1 MSDDHG
7 SDATSSGAALPTR
20 ASMRAVREAERA
32 ADRAAGRAR
41 AGEEGAGL
49 PNRASLR
56 VQREASRRLEEARR
70 RHERRERDAEAR
82 RPDAPLTRRSL
93 REQRIRRSPWYLLRE
108 IVTIVVLAVCLSFGL
123 KTWLVQPFLIPS
135 GSMEATLQVGDRVLV
150 SKLTPDDQ
158 PVQRGDIVVFKDPGH
173 WLAAPSAPER
183 NRVGGLMHDALVF
196 VGLAPSD
203 SDDDLIK
210 RVVGLPGDHVK
221 CCTVDGKITVN
232 GTPITEP
239 YIMPGDVPSIDPFD
253 IRVPEGRLWVL
264 GDHRSDSG
272 DSRYHPL
279 GGDGTE
285 GSVPIAGVVG
295 RAVAVVWPFDRA
307 TILRRPT
314 SVFTSVPDPRD

>member
-1 MSDDHG
+1 MSDDPG
-7 SDATSSGAALPTR
+7 SGAPSSGDAALPTR
-20 ASMRAVREAERA
+20 ASMRAAREAERA
-32 ADRAAGRAR
+32 RSRAAHG
-41 AGEEGAGL
+41 GL

-56 VQREASRRLEEARR
+56 AEREASRRLEEARR
-70 RHERRERDAEAR
+70 RHTRRELDAQAR

-108 IVTIVVLAVCLSFGL
+108 IVTVVVLAVCLSFGL

-158 PVQRGDIVVFKDPGH
+158 PVERGDIIVFKDPGH
-173 WLAAPSAPER
+173 WLAAPAHPQR

-239 YIMPGDVPSIDPFD
+239 YVMPGDVPSIDPFD
-253 IRVPEGRLWVL
+253 IRVPAGRLWVL

-285 GSVPIAGVVG
+285 GSVPIADVVG
-295 RAVAVVWPFDRA
+295 RAVAVVWPFDHA